1 MELVRLTNE
10 LYQACLTNDK
20 EVQSVFKEV
29 LSRLVSYVR
38 YHFSAE
44 LVILER
50 IQFPGYHEHKKQHDQ
65 LVAKILEA
73 SKEYNEGRRYVPN
86 NFVRELKDWVFGH
99 IGVYDQIY
107 AGYVV
112 EQRKKGL
119 LSGIEFDD

>member
-1 MELVRLTNE
+1 
-10 LYQACLTNDK
+10 
-20 EVQSVFKEV
+20 
-29 LSRLVSYVR
+29 
-38 YHFSAE
+38 
-44 LVILER
+44 
-50 IQFPGYHEHKKQHDQ
+50 